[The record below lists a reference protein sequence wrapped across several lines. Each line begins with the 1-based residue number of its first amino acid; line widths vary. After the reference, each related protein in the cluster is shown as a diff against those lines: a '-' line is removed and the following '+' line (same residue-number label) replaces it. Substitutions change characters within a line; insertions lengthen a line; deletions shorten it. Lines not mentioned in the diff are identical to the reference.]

1 MLIGSAPVAQLDRAV
16 ASEAIGRE
24 FESLRAHHTF
34 LAFDAIPEMT
44 TPSLPYGLCSHC
56 IHFKRIE
63 SSRGSVFVMC
73 QRGLTDERFP
83 KYPRLPVLRC
93 AGFEPGDSATDA
105 PPQAMR

>member
-1 MLIGSAPVAQLDRAV
+1 
-16 ASEAIGRE
+16 
-24 FESLRAHHTF
+24 
-34 LAFDAIPEMT
+34 MT

-93 AGFEPGDSATDA
+93 AGFDPAPDVPEAAQPAT
-105 PPQAMR
+105 R